1 MNRSAS
7 VLAGAAIAS
16 ALFLAIARAMAA
28 GSAAPVPAEALKAP
42 IPANLLS
49 SGEVTK
55 VDRNGSKLTVKHGP
69 LHNLDMPGMTM
80 AFRVREQ
87 AMLDSL
93 KAGDKIEF
101 LAENVN
107 GTLTIVRIQFGR

>member
-1 MNRSAS
+1 MNRTPS
-7 VLAGAAIAS
+7 VLAGAAVAS

-28 GSAAPVPAEALKAP
+28 GSAAPVPVEAPKAP
-42 IPANLLS
+42 ISANLLS
-49 SGEVTK
+49 SGEVTN
-55 VDRNGSKLTVKHGP
+55 VDRNGGKLTIKHGP

-107 GTLTIVRIQFGR
+107 GTLTIVRIEFGR